1 EGLVGRPLGASGERM
16 AARFVRLERQAT
28 PVQLFLVFRCREEGR
43 LDEVVE
49 PVKALP
55 EQVAKALPEHPSVM
69 RAWRCWLAW
78 IYAELGRHAE
88 ARREL
93 VAVAGADFAGI
104 PRDPTWL
111 SCLWPLCEV
120 VALGGDV
127 DRAEKLYELLLPHAW
142 RCVVLPGT
150 LCMGSLSRSL
160 GLLAA
165 TSSRFEDGARHF
177 EDALAMNAAMRTR
190 PWLAHTQHEY
200 ARMLVARGEPGDG

>member
-1 EGLVGRPLGASGERM
+1 LRSMRGLLEGRYDEVEGLVGQPLGASGERM

-28 PVQLFLVFRCREEGR
+28 PVQLFLVFLRRGQSRPDEGGGP
-43 LDEVVE
+43 VE
-49 PVKALP
+49 ALP
-55 EQVAKALPEHPSVM
+55 EQAAKALPEHPSVM

-120 VALGGDV
+120 VALVGDA
-127 DRAEKLYELLLPHAW
+127 DRAEKL
-142 RCVVLPGT
+142 
-150 LCMGSLSRSL
+150 
-160 GLLAA
+160 
-165 TSSRFEDGARHF
+165 
-177 EDALAMNAAMRTR
+177 
-190 PWLAHTQHEY
+190 
-200 ARMLVARGEPGDG
+200 